1 MRKHVEW
8 HKARQITMHCH
19 EHCAGTKKHR
29 QAGKRRGRPSR
40 LYALVAIEARS
51 SKTLWIA
58 LVAIEAPLNNTA
70 YMNMNCCA
78 FVHTLEWHYLS
89 CIYAICICI
98 CTCERVRAIDQGNHQ
113 GCQNRGL

>member
-1 MRKHVEW
+1 M
-8 HKARQITMHCH
+8 
-19 EHCAGTKKHR
+19 
-29 QAGKRRGRPSR
+29 
-40 LYALVAIEARS
+40 AIEARS

-98 CTCERVRAIDQGNHQ
+98 CTCERVRAIDQATIRAAKTEACDGAILIPSLAEHVRITVWEHPDGFAAQ
-113 GCQNRGL
+113 HLTLIG